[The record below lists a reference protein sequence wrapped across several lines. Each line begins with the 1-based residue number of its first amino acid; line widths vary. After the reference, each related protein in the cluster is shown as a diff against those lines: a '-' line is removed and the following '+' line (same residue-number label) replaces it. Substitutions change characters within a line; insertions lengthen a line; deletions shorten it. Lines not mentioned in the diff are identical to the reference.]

1 MGFTVLFTSRFI
13 MTNQTDLAGNEQEFV
28 VEVNPTQSK
37 VDGDQLQF
45 YGTVLKK
52 KKYGKVKKEKIVGFY
67 QLKNEKEQIFWK
79 KTKILLS

>member
-1 MGFTVLFTSRFI
+1 

-52 KKYGKVKKEKIVGFY
+52 KNMEK
-67 QLKNEKEQIFWK
+67 
-79 KTKILLS
+79 